1 MLTREPFRSGV
12 VQVGFTVNPDGRTSA
27 VAVLSS
33 TNRRL
38 NAAAVE
44 AVAKWVFQPLEV
56 AQQAEVAIE
65 FRND

>member
-1 MLTREPFRSGV
+1 MFTGEQFRSGV
-12 VQVGFTVNPDGRTSA
+12 VQVGFTVNRDGRTSA

-38 NAAAVE
+38 NAAAVA

-56 AQQAEVAIE
+56 AQAAEVAIE
-65 FRND
+65 FKSD